1 MASLVGRKHDHSQPQ
16 IFSLSLLKLIYQK
29 SHLSEDVLGK
39 KAHLPIFSGSTQLS
53 AEQGLLWEV
62 EHEGTMGQQVSH
74 QPSHG
79 AGQEGGSPA
88 LGIGH
93 LLGDGDRDMLRLGW
107 GRTSAHGLGLA
118 REACGW
124 EGQGWAVWS
133 WRPAEL
139 GTWDP
144 GRAWRGWAGAVRAG
158 GALGALPRSLSITLH
173 TKTPIWS

>member
-1 MASLVGRKHDHSQPQ
+1 
-16 IFSLSLLKLIYQK
+16 
-29 SHLSEDVLGK
+29 
-39 KAHLPIFSGSTQLS
+39 
-53 AEQGLLWEV
+53 
-62 EHEGTMGQQVSH
+62 MGQQVSH
-74 QPSHG
+74 HPSHG

-107 GRTSAHGLGLA
+107 GGTSAHGLGLA

-173 TKTPIWS
+173 TKSPIWTVVIVPPFGFVASGSQNRVKSDMGITSQKLIFW